1 MWRMKLI
8 FWLQIK
14 IKGFFKLTL
23 SFSACVARHAQITEN
38 DKFAIS
44 FQYFKK
50 EVSYEVDFL
59 HVDKHESFQQI
70 DTMIFDGDGEAFLKF
85 PK

>member
-44 FQYFKK
+44 LQYSKK
-50 EVSYEVDFL
+50 EVSNQGFL
-59 HVDKHESFQQI
+59 HADKHESFQQI
-70 DTMIFDGDGEAFLKF
+70 DTMIFDRDGKAFLKF
-85 PK
+85 P